1 MANKDRNVVLA
12 YFPSAD
18 KADMAANSLKEWDQ
32 ANDDIK
38 LGGIAILT
46 ASDGKVDIR
55 KVTPRSTG
63 AGAKAGTIVGVV
75 AAVLSGGVTLVGGV
89 LVGVAGG
96 ALLGSFRKKGVK
108 LTDADQQKMVAEL
121 NTGKAAVV
129 VMVDDNEV
137 EPTQKQLM
145 SYGMGVQVDNFEVPA
160 EAMAEVEKAAEKAG

>member
-1 MANKDRNVVLA
+1 MPNKDRNVVLA

-32 ANDDIK
+32 ANADIK

-46 ASDGKVDIR
+46 ASDGKVAVR
-55 KVTPRSTG
+55 KVTPRSAG

-89 LVGVAGG
+89 LVGAAGG